1 MMLEAESGPSQQ
13 SQITAHPNRPLRF
26 EGPLQAH
33 GFSWRKRALLRQF
46 TQRDDIH
53 FLSGDEAIAPGIDL
67 MLWGGV
73 AVPRGVD
80 TAANRIIRVEDGFLR
95 SIGLGADLVRP
106 ISWVLDTTGIY
117 FDASR
122 PSDLEDLLEATS
134 FQETELNRASKYRH
148 RLVMNGISKYNLAGE
163 PWSRPPGA
171 LLVVMVVGQVESD
184 ASIAYGSSEIK
195 TNLALLK
202 AVREARPDALL
213 VYKPHPDVVAGL
225 RMSGVGDLEAKRW
238 ADVVLPDA
246 SPSQLLTQVDE
257 VHVMTSLLGFE
268 ALLRDV
274 KVVCYGQ
281 PFYAGWGLT
290 EDLQPISRRTRR
302 LTLDALVAGSLLQ
315 YPTYLSS
322 TTNLRCSP
330 EQALDELLAN
340 KPRSGVDTP
349 WWRRAIRPL
358 IAQK

>member
-1 MMLEAESGPSQQ
+1 M
-13 SQITAHPNRPLRF
+13 RF

-46 TQRDDIH
+46 TQREDIH
-53 FLSGDEAIAPGIDL
+53 FLSSGEPISVGVDL
-67 MLWGGV
+67 LLWGGA

-80 TAANRIIRVEDGFLR
+80 PTTTRIIRVEDGFLR

-106 ISWVLDTTGIY
+106 MSWVLDTTGIY
-117 FDASR
+117 FDSSR
-122 PSDLEDLLEATS
+122 PSDLENLLENDD
-134 FQETELNRASKYRH
+134 FGDNELKRASEFRH
-148 RLVMNGISKYNLAGE
+148 RLVTNEVSKYNLAGE
-163 PWSRPPGA
+163 PWRRPSDPR
-171 LLVVMVVGQVESD
+171 LVVLVVGQVESD

-195 TNLALLK
+195 TNLELLK

-225 RMSGVGDLEAKRW
+225 RASGTGDLEAQRW
-238 ADVVLPDA
+238 ANFVLPDA

-268 ALLRDV
+268 ALLRDT
-274 KVVCYGQ
+274 KVFCYGQ

-290 EDLQPISRRTRR
+290 QDLHPIARRTRR

-322 TTNLRCSP
+322 TTNLLCTP
-330 EQALDELLAN
+330 EEALEELIA
-340 KPRSGVDTP
+340 KKERSRVDTP

>member
-1 MMLEAESGPSQQ
+1 MMLK
-13 SQITAHPNRPLRF
+13 
-26 EGPLQAH
+26 GPLQAH

-46 TQRDDIH
+46 TQREDIH
-53 FLSGDEAIAPGIDL
+53 FLSSNEPISPGKDL
-67 MLWGGV
+67 LLWGAA

-80 TAANRIIRVEDGFLR
+80 PAANRVIRVEDGFLR

-106 ISWVLDTTGIY
+106 ISWVLDTTGLH

-122 PSDLEDLLEATS
+122 PSDLENLLGNTAFCEN
-134 FQETELNRASKYRH
+134 ELKRASKFRH
-148 RLVMNGISKYNLAGE
+148 RLVTNEISKYNLVGN
-163 PWSRPPGA
+163 PWRRPPDA
-171 LLVVMVVGQVESD
+171 RLVLLVVGQVESD
-184 ASIAYGSSEIK
+184 ASIAFGSPEIK
-195 TNLALLK
+195 TNLDLLQ
-202 AVREARPDALL
+202 AVREARPEALL

-225 RMSGVGDLEAKRW
+225 RASGTGDLEAQRW
-238 ADVVLPDA
+238 ADLVLPDS

-268 ALLRDV
+268 ALLRDT
-274 KVVCYGQ
+274 KVFCYGQ

-290 EDLQPISRRTRR
+290 QDLHPIARRTRR

-322 TTNLRCSP
+322 TTNLLCTP
-330 EQALDELLAN
+330 EEALEELIT
-340 KPRSGVDTP
+340 KKERSRVDTP